1 MPVSKKYLVVFKYF
15 LLISIFIRTYFL
27 YHNKIVAMILLLVF
41 STILMINDY
50 IRSAKLTINSGYLYD
65 VSLLL
70 TICGAVVLK
79 YFINGI
85 GTNTYIFLPLIELLG
100 LKGIRLKTLF
110 LVHSLLFLIV
120 SILDIGIP
128 NNWDRLSIL
137 GLTLLSYFAV
147 ASIAYSV
154 KIIRT
159 EKEEVNKLN
168 EKLQL
173 ANIKLQQY
181 TLEVEELTASKERTI
196 MAQELHD
203 SVGHSLMA
211 LIMHLEFAKK
221 ICDTKPEKV
230 KEVLIKSEDIA
241 KSSISSLREAV
252 NLLKEER
259 EIKDFNGS
267 VEEIINNFHMLNN
280 IKISF
285 NTDKNLDNL
294 SSIIKNSMYKTIKES
309 ITNSIKH
316 GKATEINISIT
327 REKKG
332 IRLML
337 TDNGVGCN
345 KIIKSNGLIGIE
357 NRVTSLNGSVKY
369 FSNDYLG
376 FGIDI
381 CIPIL
386 MEEV

>member
-1 MPVSKKYLVVFKYF
+1 MSVSRKYLLVFKYF
-15 LLISIFIRTYFL
+15 LLVSIFIRTYFL

-41 STILMINDY
+41 SIILMINDY
-50 IRSAKLTINSGYLYD
+50 IRSTKLDIDSNYMYF
-65 VSLLL
+65 SLLF
-70 TICGAVVLK
+70 TICGAAVLT
-79 YFINGI
+79 YFIRGF
-85 GTNTYIFLPLIELLG
+85 GTNVYIFFPLVELLK

-110 LVHSLLFLIV
+110 LMHSLLFSVLLM
-120 SILDIGIP
+120 LDIGIP
-128 NNWDRLSIL
+128 NNWDRLSSL
-137 GLTLLSYFAV
+137 GLNLLSYFAV
-147 ASIAYSV
+147 VSIAYSV
-154 KIIRT
+154 KIIRI
-159 EKEEVNKLN
+159 EKEEVNQLN
-168 EKLQL
+168 ERLQL

-181 TLEVEELTASKERTI
+181 TLEVEELTASKERTR

-230 KEVLIKSEDIA
+230 KEVLTKSEGIA

-259 EIKDFNGS
+259 EIKDFNASIEG
-267 VEEIINNFHMLNN
+267 IINNFNMLNN
-280 IKISF
+280 IKINF
-285 NTDKNLDNL
+285 NADENLDNL

-316 GKATEINISIT
+316 GKATEINISIA
-327 REKKG
+327 REEKC
-332 IRLML
+332 IRLIL
-337 TDNGVGCN
+337 NDNGVGCN
-345 KIIKSNGLIGIE
+345 KIVKSNGLIGIE

-369 FSNDYLG
+369 FSNDNLG

-386 MEEV
+386 TEEV

>member
-1 MPVSKKYLVVFKYF
+1 MSVSRKYLLVFKYF
-15 LLISIFIRTYFL
+15 LLVSIFIRTYFL

-41 STILMINDY
+41 SIILMINDY
-50 IRSAKLTINSGYLYD
+50 IRSTKLDIDSNYMYF
-65 VSLLL
+65 SLLF
-70 TICGAVVLK
+70 TICGAAVLT
-79 YFINGI
+79 YFVRGF
-85 GTNTYIFLPLIELLG
+85 GTNVYIFFPLVELLK

-110 LVHSLLFLIV
+110 LVHSLLF
-120 SILDIGIP
+120 SILLMLDIGIP
-128 NNWDRLSIL
+128 NNWDRLSSL
-137 GLTLLSYFAV
+137 GLNLLSYFAV
-147 ASIAYSV
+147 VSIAYSV
-154 KIIRT
+154 KIIRI
-159 EKEEVNKLN
+159 EKEEVNQLN

-181 TLEVEELTASKERTI
+181 TLEVEELTASKERTR

-211 LIMHLEFAKK
+211 LIMHLEFTKK

-230 KEVLIKSEDIA
+230 KEVLTKSEGIA

-259 EIKDFNGS
+259 EIKDFNASIEG
-267 VEEIINNFHMLNN
+267 IINNFNMLNN
-280 IKISF
+280 IKINF
-285 NTDKNLDNL
+285 NTDENLDNL

-327 REKKG
+327 REEKC
-332 IRLML
+332 IRLIL
-337 TDNGVGCN
+337 NDNGVGCN
-345 KIIKSNGLIGIE
+345 KIVKSNGLIGIE

-369 FSNDYLG
+369 FSNDNLG

-386 MEEV
+386 TEEV